1 VLRPFNTYGP
11 RQSTRAVIPTIITQL
26 LAGQNR
32 VRLGALAPTRDF
44 SFVGDTVIGFEAML
58 TADGV
63 EGEVVNLGSN
73 FEISIGELAK
83 LIAEVIGT
91 GIEIE
96 SDDERLRPEGS
107 EVERLWADN
116 TKAKQLISWSPEFA
130 GRDGLKRGLARTV
143 EWFRDPANL
152 ARYNPGRYTL

>member
-1 VLRPFNTYGP
+1 
-11 RQSTRAVIPTIITQL
+11 
-26 LAGQNR
+26 
-32 VRLGALAPTRDF
+32 
-44 SFVGDTVIGFEAML
+44 
-58 TADGV
+58 V

-116 TKAKQLISWSPEFA
+116 TKAKRLIRWSPEFA

-152 ARYNPGRYTL
+152 ARYNPGQYTL